1 MAAPLGL
8 AAYRLATMALA
19 PVVPFFLR
27 QRALRGKE
35 DSLRM
40 RERLGHAS
48 VPRPDGRLIWIHGAS
63 VGESMA
69 ALPLVDVFLK
79 AGENVLVTSGTVTSA
94 RMMAERLPDKA
105 IHQYA
110 PIDTPSATARF
121 LAHWKPDAA
130 LFVESE
136 LWPNLLYR
144 AAGQGVKLALVNG
157 RMSERSF
164 RGWSRARG
172 VASSLL
178 SLFDTCLM
186 QDKESAERLRKLGAP
201 RVDVSGSLKAD
212 APPLP
217 ASEEKLATLRTAIG
231 SRPVLLASQT
241 HPGEDETILPAH
253 DVLRA
258 NYPNLLTIL
267 VPRHTERG
275 GDIAML
281 CGSRPVR
288 QRSKG
293 ELPDAQTAIYVAD
306 TMGEL
311 GLFYRLAPFCF
322 VGGTLVPIG
331 GHNPL
336 EAARLHCGA
345 LFGPHTESFS
355 QAYDTLLAKHGGQR
369 VASTREIVEAAQ
381 NLLADPARAKA
392 MGDAAAQASAEL
404 GGAVAKTLKTVEA
417 LLDARP

>member
-19 PVVPFFLR
+19 PAVPFFLR

-35 DSLRM
+35 DTARM
-40 RERLGHAS
+40 RERLGYAS
-48 VPRPDGRLIWIHGAS
+48 VNRPNGRLIWIHGAS

-69 ALPLVDVFLK
+69 ALPLVDAFLK
-79 AGENVLVTSGTVTSA
+79 AGEHVLVTSGTVTSA
-94 RMMAERLPDKA
+94 KMLAERLPGNA
-105 IHQYA
+105 IHQYT
-110 PIDTPSATARF
+110 PVDTPSATARF

-136 LWPNLLYR
+136 LWPNLLFR
-144 AAGQGVKLALVNG
+144 AAGRGVKLALVNG

-164 RGWSRARG
+164 RGWSHAKG
-172 VASSLL
+172 VAASLL
-178 SLFDTCLM
+178 SLFDICLM
-186 QDKESAERLRKLGAP
+186 QDDGSAERIRRLGAP
-201 RVDVSGSLKAD
+201 RVEVSGSLKAD

-217 ASEEKLATLRTAIG
+217 ASKEKLAALRTAIG
-231 SRPVLLASQT
+231 SRPVLLAAQT

-253 DVLRA
+253 DALRA
-258 NYPNLLTIL
+258 THPDLLTIL

-275 GDIAML
+275 ADIAML

-288 QRSKG
+288 QRSKD

-336 EAARLHCGA
+336 EAARLHCGP

-355 QAYDTLLAKHGGQR
+355 QAYDTLLARHGGLR
-369 VASTREIVEAAQ
+369 VGSTREIAEAAQ
-381 NLLADPARAKA
+381 SLFADPARAKA
-392 MGDAAAQASAEL
+392 MGDAAALASAEL
-404 GGAVAKTLKTVEA
+404 GGAVAKTLATIEA
-417 LLDARP
+417 LLDARA

>member
-1 MAAPLGL
+1 MAPPLGL

-19 PVVPFFLR
+19 PAVPFFLR

-35 DSLRM
+35 DTTRM
-40 RERLGHAS
+40 RERLGYAS
-48 VPRPDGRLIWIHGAS
+48 INRPHGRLVWIHGAS

-69 ALPLVDVFLK
+69 ALPLVDAFLK

-94 RMMAERLPDKA
+94 KMMAERLPGHA

-110 PIDTPSATARF
+110 PVDTPAATARF

-164 RGWSRARG
+164 RGWSRAKG

-178 SLFDTCLM
+178 SLFDICLM
-186 QDKESAERLRKLGAP
+186 QDDGSADRLRRLGAP

-217 ASEEKLATLRTAIG
+217 ADEAKLAELRAAVG
-231 SRPVLLASQT
+231 SRPVLLAAQT
-241 HPGEDETILPAH
+241 HPGEDETVLPAH
-253 DVLRA
+253 DMLRA
-258 NYPNLLTIL
+258 DRPDLLTII
-267 VPRHTERG
+267 VPRHVERG
-275 GDIAML
+275 ADIAML
-281 CGSRPVR
+281 CGSRPAR
-288 QRSKG
+288 RRSQG
-293 ELPDAQTAIYVAD
+293 EMPDAQTAVYVAD

-311 GLFYRLAPFCF
+311 GLFYRLTPFCF
-322 VGGTLVPIG
+322 VGGTLVPVG

-336 EAARLHCGA
+336 EAARLHCGV
-345 LFGPHTESFS
+345 LFGPHTQSFP
-355 QAYDTLLAKHGGQR
+355 QAYDTLLATHGGER
-369 VASTREIVEAAQ
+369 VGSARDIAEAARK
-381 NLLADPARAKA
+381 LFADPARAKT
-392 MGDAAAQASAEL
+392 MGDAAAKAAADL
-404 GGAVAKTLKTVEA
+404 GGAVAKTLKAVEA
-417 LLDARP
+417 LLDARA